1 MAKFL
6 VEFYSDSLRRSTTFQ
21 VLIPNDSPAGASR
34 KETAYSRRPMKT
46 LFLLHGYTGKS
57 GNWVPE
63 DLPGKYNFAVVMPS
77 AENSFYLDGPAT
89 GHAFDRF
96 VGVELVDY
104 VRKTF
109 GLARSPEDTYIA
121 GMSMGGF
128 GAVHLA
134 MAHPDRFGKA
144 GALSSALI
152 VHEIARMKPGES
164 NAVANYEYYRS
175 CFGDLETAETRDVN
189 PEVLIRRL
197 RDTGAKIPD
206 LYLCCGTE
214 DFLIEPNRAFHRFL
228 LEEKIP
234 HEYFESPGEH
244 NMVFWSEYIVKIV
257 RWMFA

>member
-34 KETAYSRRPMKT
+34 KETVYSRRPMKT

-197 RDTGAKIPD
+197 RDAGAKIPD

>member
-21 VLIPNDSPAGASR
+21 VLIPNDIPAGASR
-34 KETAYSRRPMKT
+34 TETAYSRRPMKT

-197 RDTGAKIPD
+197 RDAGAKIPD

>member
-21 VLIPNDSPAGASR
+21 VLIPNDIPAGASR

-197 RDTGAKIPD
+197 RDAGAKIPD

>member
-6 VEFYSDSLRRSTTFQ
+6 VEFRSDSLRRSTTFQ
-21 VLIPNDSPAGASR
+21 VLIPNDLPAGAR
-34 KETAYSRRPMKT
+34 REETAYGRRPMKT

-63 DLPGKYNFAVVMPS
+63 ELPGKYNFAIVMPT

-89 GHAFDRF
+89 GRAFDRF

-109 GLARSPEDTYIA
+109 GLARTPEDTYIA

-128 GAVHLA
+128 GALHLA
-134 MAHPDRFGKA
+134 LAHPDRFGKA

-152 VHEIARMKPGES
+152 VHEIARLKPGES

-175 CFGDLETAETRDVN
+175 CFGDPETAETRDVN

-197 RDTGAKIPD
+197 RDAGEKIPD

-228 LEEKIP
+228 LEEKVP
-234 HEYFESPGEH
+234 HKYFESPGEH

-257 RWMFA
+257 DWMFA